1 MVRYSGRCR
10 SGGEARPAGRVVSQG
25 RMAGTLATAEST
37 VNSSLDE
44 PVSGR
49 ETTESTA
56 PQLDRIAH
64 RW

>member
-10 SGGEARPAGRVVSQG
+10 SGGEARPAGRGVSQE

-37 VNSSLDE
+37 VSSSLDD

-49 ETTESTA
+49 ETTGRA
-56 PQLDRIAH
+56 VPQLERIAQ
-64 RW
+64 R